1 MLSRL
6 TYKPIRGRWNSNDI
20 RKCYFETAPII
31 KKLED
36 DDGTDHK
43 SKDKPPA
50 WTIEGMVVRSLEP
63 SVTPAETKEYKRHS
77 LPISRF
83 FVILRSYINQFRNVS
98 TLSTADS
105 ITSHPEY
112 EHYSGYV
119 SRNATHIRVQA
130 IDEEWYA
137 TYVEMPKRAAISIQA
152 TRDGVYGPN
161 SGAARGRYDAYG
173 SYLRTG
179 KFAPPPSTSTGST
192 GGG

>member
-1 MLSRL
+1 M
-6 TYKPIRGRWNSNDI
+6 PHNEN
-20 RKCYFETAPII
+20 APII

-63 SVTPAETKEYKRHS
+63 SVTPAETKEYKR
-77 LPISRF
+77 
-83 FVILRSYINQFRNVS
+83 YINQFRNVS

-192 GGG
+192 GGGGMASDRPRRV